1 MFDVENIKKL
11 PKEPG
16 VYLMKDQNSEVLY
29 IGKAKNL
36 KVRLKQYFD
45 LQDTRAMIPFLLE
58 KVVSI
63 ETIVTTS
70 EKEALL
76 LENNLIKKYQPKYN
90 ALLKDDKTFVSLM
103 VNHKHPYPM
112 IKLVRHKGA
121 PAKDGLYFG
130 PYTNSLA
137 ARETFDVLRGLFP
150 LRQCSDQELI
160 SRKRPCI
167 LYSIKKCLA
176 PCVKKCTQQEYNFYV
191 DQTIEFLKGHDASIV
206 KELKRKMQEASDR
219 LEFEKA
225 ADFLRTIKQLEH
237 VQENSK
243 SLVHSHRIDSD
254 VIGLF
259 KSHLEVVIT
268 ILNFR
273 EGKLIGS
280 SHFCFKEIAQS
291 DEALLQSFLLQN
303 YQNETS
309 TPKEILIP
317 FTLENKEEI
326 EEILKETLE
335 RSIKIICPEKGEKKE
350 LIDLAYSNSK
360 TLMHQKISEE
370 QKQENSLQE
379 LQNKLSLSRFPMVI
393 ECFDTSNISGS
404 SAVASMV
411 CFVNGKK
418 CTNRYRTYK
427 IKGDATDD
435 YNAMKEV
442 LKRRYEKKEL
452 DLPDLII
459 VDGGKGQLHVAQKIL
474 KELEIAS
481 CDLIALAKEEARHDK
496 GLTQERVFIL
506 DEKEPIIF
514 SKHSSVLFLLQQIR
528 DEAHRKAI
536 SFHRL
541 QRGVKLLKSELDE
554 LNGIGPKKKEL
565 LLKRFGSVKKIKD
578 AKKEELEQIKSLTKK
593 DIETL
598 LKFQKT

>member
-76 LENNLIKKYQPKYN
+76 LENNLIKKHKPKYN

-206 KELKRKMQEASDR
+206 KELKRKMQEASDQ

-225 ADFLRTIKQLEH
+225 ADFLRT
-237 VQENSK
+237 N
-243 SLVHSHRIDSD
+243 
-254 VIGLF
+254 
-259 KSHLEVVIT
+259 
-268 ILNFR
+268 
-273 EGKLIGS
+273 
-280 SHFCFKEIAQS
+280 
-291 DEALLQSFLLQN
+291 
-303 YQNETS
+303 
-309 TPKEILIP
+309 
-317 FTLENKEEI
+317 
-326 EEILKETLE
+326 
-335 RSIKIICPEKGEKKE
+335 
-350 LIDLAYSNSK
+350 
-360 TLMHQKISEE
+360 
-370 QKQENSLQE
+370 
-379 LQNKLSLSRFPMVI
+379 
-393 ECFDTSNISGS
+393 
-404 SAVASMV
+404 
-411 CFVNGKK
+411 
-418 CTNRYRTYK
+418 
-427 IKGDATDD
+427 
-435 YNAMKEV
+435 
-442 LKRRYEKKEL
+442 
-452 DLPDLII
+452 
-459 VDGGKGQLHVAQKIL
+459 
-474 KELEIAS
+474 
-481 CDLIALAKEEARHDK
+481 
-496 GLTQERVFIL
+496 
-506 DEKEPIIF
+506 
-514 SKHSSVLFLLQQIR
+514 
-528 DEAHRKAI
+528 
-536 SFHRL
+536 
-541 QRGVKLLKSELDE
+541 
-554 LNGIGPKKKEL
+554 
-565 LLKRFGSVKKIKD
+565 
-578 AKKEELEQIKSLTKK
+578 
-593 DIETL
+593 
-598 LKFQKT
+598 

>member
-76 LENNLIKKYQPKYN
+76 LENNLIKKHQPKYN

-206 KELKRKMQEASDR
+206 KELKRKMHEASDQ

-259 KSHLEVVIT
+259 KSHLELVIT

-350 LIDLAYSNSK
+350 LIDLAYSNAK

-418 CTNRYRTYK
+418 CTNRYRSYK

-474 KELEIAS
+474 QELEIAS

-565 LLKRFGSVKKIKD
+565 LLKRFGSVRKIKD

>member
-76 LENNLIKKYQPKYN
+76 LENNLIKKHQPKYN

-206 KELKRKMQEASDR
+206 KELKRKMHEASDQ

-259 KSHLEVVIT
+259 KSHLELVIT

-350 LIDLAYSNSK
+350 LIDLAYSNAK

-541 QRGVKLLKSELDE
+541 QRGMKLLKSELDE

-565 LLKRFGSVKKIKD
+565 LLKRFGSVRKIKD

>member
-76 LENNLIKKYQPKYN
+76 LENNLIKKHKPKYN

-206 KELKRKMQEASDR
+206 KELKRKMQEASDQ

-350 LIDLAYSNSK
+350 LIDLAYSNAK

-474 KELEIAS
+474 QELEIAS

-565 LLKRFGSVKKIKD
+565 LLKRFGSVRKIKD
-578 AKKEELEQIKSLTKK
+578 AKKEELQQIKSLTKK

-598 LKFQKT
+598 LKFQQT